1 MNLINLWINKM
12 SKDNL
17 PHALILELP
26 EGFDDLKEIIDSFKN
41 KQNYILEINEHK
53 LLSGTT
59 IGIFIEDIRLL
70 RDTVKTQRKGV
81 QTIVIIHDAAKLTE
95 QAQNALLK
103 ILEEPH
109 RNLHFILATKR
120 IQSLLD
126 TVRSRCQVKKI
137 APSNLTIDLP
147 ADKKDRIKFMSEADS
162 SKS

>member
-1 MNLINLWINKM
+1 M

-26 EGFDDLKEIIDSFKN
+26 EGFDNLKEIIDSFKN

-53 LLSGTT
+53 SPSGTT

-70 RDTVKTQRKGV
+70 RDTIKTQRKGV

-103 ILEEPH
+103 ILYLPL
-109 RNLHFILATKR
+109 NVYSHFLILCVHA
-120 IQSLLD
+120 
-126 TVRSRCQVKKI
+126 VR
-137 APSNLTIDLP
+137 
-147 ADKKDRIKFMSEADS
+147 
-162 SKS
+162 